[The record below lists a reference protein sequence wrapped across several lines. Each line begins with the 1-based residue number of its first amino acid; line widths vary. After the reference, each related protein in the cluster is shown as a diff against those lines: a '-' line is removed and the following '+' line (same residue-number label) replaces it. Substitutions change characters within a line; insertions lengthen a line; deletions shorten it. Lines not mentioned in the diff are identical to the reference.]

1 MPEVTKLQLRLV
13 DPETF
18 LDEFYKAKHETGLSD
33 RKVFDVLNKIF
44 RKTYG
49 IDRYSSYDS
58 FRVARNRR
66 INKKCNN
73 VS

>member
-18 LDEFYKAKHETGLSD
+18 LEEFYRAKHETGLPD
-33 RKVFDVLNKIF
+33 RVVFDALNQIF

-49 IDRYSSYDS
+49 IDRYSSWDS

-66 INKKCNN
+66 INK
-73 VS
+73 S